1 MTPKSNADASEP
13 RRLARQGQ
21 DDRGIRARGKPSL
34 LTRGMERS
42 GPISAAGSSHSLFE
56 DFLPYLVVKL
66 AHELTLDL
74 TAELKPSGVNL
85 VRWRILATL
94 ASNNGCTISE
104 IGERAMIQQSAL
116 SRMLMVMETEGYL
129 TRRLKRDDVRQVQVF
144 LTPRGQKQFESLN
157 QVVRK
162 RQDRILAGLSSQEI
176 GTAFS
181 ILRRL
186 SENVRRGGTGTSTVE
201 S

>member
-1 MTPKSNADASEP
+1 MSSKLDPQDQ
-13 RRLARQGQ
+13 RR
-21 DDRGIRARGKPSL
+21 IRARGKPLQRSAS
-34 LTRGMERS
+34 GKES
-42 GPISAAGSSHSLFE
+42 GPISSVANADSLFE

-74 TAELKPSGVNL
+74 IEELKPNGVNL

-94 ASNNGCTISE
+94 AGNNGCTISE

-116 SRMLMVMETEGYL
+116 SRMLMVMETEGFL
-129 TRRLKRDDVRQVQVF
+129 TRRLKRGDGRWVQVF
-144 LTPRGQKQFESLN
+144 LTTRGQKQFETLN
-157 QVVRK
+157 KVVRM
-162 RQDRILAGLSSQEI
+162 RQGRILSGLSDDEVES
-176 GTAFS
+176 AFS

-186 SENVRRGGTGTSTVE
+186 SDNVRAKALRDDPEE